1 MTQGKPMHKE
11 EYRFI
16 WETRKQFPSLVAR
29 QLSANYSHL
38 NGGFRGKKTVSEL
51 QAEMIQYETFRDWWQ
66 AKFNPTPQKIEE
78 IEKKI
83 QLPDLRKKRIKKSD
97 KIPA

>member
-1 MTQGKPMHKE
+1 MTQGFPIQDI
-11 EYRFI
+11 EYKFI
-16 WETRKQFPSLVAR
+16 WDTRDQFPSLVAR
-29 QLSANYSHL
+29 HLSVNYSHI
-38 NGGFRGKKTVSEL
+38 NGGFRGKKTVAEL

-83 QLPDLRKKRIKKSD
+83 QLPDLRKKRIKKAD